1 MLRNL
6 STLIL
11 YRKRGYSIPESLIS
25 LSRTSQHSQKNHL
38 HGLRSQASGGSL
50 GKKDVSFSVIQIP
63 RIALYKAAGH
73 PVEMDV
79 SLRPNFYQDGVDSI
93 EVDALEKVV
102 NKDRYC
108 FSLCDGLNQQA
119 FLKRCHSLKTLEINI
134 DHPKFFS
141 WAVERNLSAMGTL
154 DLQKSFSR
162 NCGS

>member
-1 MLRNL
+1 
-6 STLIL
+6 
-11 YRKRGYSIPESLIS
+11 
-25 LSRTSQHSQKNHL
+25 
-38 HGLRSQASGGSL
+38 
-50 GKKDVSFSVIQIP
+50 
-63 RIALYKAAGH
+63 
-73 PVEMDV
+73 MDV

-141 WAVERNLSAMGTL
+141 WAVERNLSAMEKLFKELRELTMYMLGEYGAL
-154 DLQKSFSR
+154 DDAMTAFGRMAMTIRVRDANYRGGDAAHTSVHASVGNWNLPAEM
-162 NCGS
+162 